1 MKNDIKQ
8 CLSLLKKMFIGLWSA
23 STIGTL
29 DDHISLNDQ

>member
-1 MKNDIKQ
+1 MFEFI
-8 CLSLLKKMFIGLWSA
+8 KKMFIGLLSA

>member
-8 CLSLLKKMFIGLWSA
+8 WFSLLKKMFIGKLSA

-29 DDHISLNDQ
+29 DDHISL